1 MTTNKTQSSASEGS
15 NGLAL
20 DEPVIVLTGARSGST
35 LLRMVLDA
43 HPDLACPPET
53 NIPRL
58 CTEISKLIVKLDPAS
73 DTGSVPDLAMRQ
85 IKSLTDFIYSGYL
98 TRRGKRRWCDK
109 SLLISEVSDAFLTLY
124 DKAKFICLYRHAMDF
139 IHSAIEASPW
149 GLRGYGFDNY
159 ARGTGGTNS
168 VAAMTAYWIDNTAQ
182 TMEFERAH
190 AERCLRVHY
199 EELVTRPGTVADRI
213 FDFIGVSRVPGIERL
228 ALAGLDSPEAYGPG
242 DHKIFT
248 ADEINDRSVGRGIRV
263 PPDLMTPNQLSAM
276 NNLLEKL
283 GYTPVDRR
291 WQTSTYPPTLLEL
304 AAGDE
309 SAPEPAVADDAG
321 LEPWGTSAEHRD
333 GAAFEALNAEIMDRA
348 QRAVGSPLRPGRYA
362 GTCAIVAYTVTA
374 PRAALAW
381 RVDWDLGKVVSEAPV
396 EFQELDVDWVFAGE
410 IKAWGSVLRGDESLS
425 VLLRSGLLRCV
436 GRELLGAEGD
446 GPAPADDAGARGQQ
460 ERRMAA
466 VTDLLQL
473 GSRRLEPSQP
483 AIRPAGSLQAWK
495 NQENRSREKTRKER
509 TDGEKTSTPVYRAGC
524 RCGDGGDGAWSGA
537 AGQRRKQEGRLLLW
551 PDLPVVQ

>member
-1 MTTNKTQSSASEGS
+1 MTSDSAQSSVSEGS
-15 NGLAL
+15 NGLVL

-58 CTEISKLIVKLDPAS
+58 CTEFTKLIAKLDPAS
-73 DTGSVPDLAMRQ
+73 GTGSVPDLAVRQ
-85 IKSLTDFIYSGYL
+85 IKSLTDSIYSGYL

-109 SLLISEVSDAFLTLY
+109 SLLISDVSEAFLTLY

-139 IHSAIEASPW
+139 IHSAIEASPF

-159 ARGTGGTNS
+159 TRGSGGTNS
-168 VAAMTAYWIDNTAQ
+168 VASMAAYWIDNTAQ
-182 TMEFERAH
+182 TMEFERTH

-199 EELVTRPGTVADRI
+199 EELVTRPGAVADRI

-228 ALAGLDSPEAYGPG
+228 ALAGLGSPEVYGPG
-242 DHKIFT
+242 DHKIFDS
-248 ADEINDRSVGRGIRV
+248 DEINDRSVGRGIRI
-263 PPDLMTPNQLSAM
+263 PPELITRPQLNVM
-276 NNLLEKL
+276 NNLLGSL
-283 GYTPVDRR
+283 GYALVDRR
-291 WQTSTYPPTLLEL
+291 WQTSTYPPTSLGL

-309 SAPEPAVADDAG
+309 SAPQPAVADDAG
-321 LEPWGTSAEHRD
+321 PEPEGTSAEHRD
-333 GAAFEALNAEIMDRA
+333 GAAFEALDAEIMNRA
-348 QRAVGSPLRPGRYA
+348 LRAVGSPLRPRRHA

-396 EFQELDVDWVFAGE
+396 EFRELDVDWAFAGE
-410 IKAWGSVLRGDESLS
+410 IKAWGSALRGDESLS
-425 VLLRSGLLRCV
+425 VLLRAGLLRCV

-446 GPAPADDAGARGQQ
+446 GPAPADEAGARGQI

-473 GSRRLEPSQP
+473 GSRRLEP
-483 AIRPAGSLQAWK
+483 G
-495 NQENRSREKTRKER
+495 
-509 TDGEKTSTPVYRAGC
+509 
-524 RCGDGGDGAWSGA
+524 
-537 AGQRRKQEGRLLLW
+537 
-551 PDLPVVQ
+551 

>member
-1 MTTNKTQSSASEGS
+1 MTTNNTQSSASEGS
-15 NGLAL
+15 NDLVL

-58 CTEISKLIVKLDPAS
+58 CTEFSKLIVKLDPAS
-73 DTGSVPDLAMRQ
+73 NTGSVSEPAMRQ

-109 SLLISEVSDAFLTLY
+109 SLLISEVGEAFLTLY

-139 IHSAIEASPW
+139 IHSALEASPW

-159 ARGTGGTNS
+159 ARGAGGTNS
-168 VAAMTAYWIDNTAQ
+168 AAAMAAYWIDNAAQ
-182 TMEFERAH
+182 TMEFERTY

-228 ALAGLDSPEAYGPG
+228 ALAGLGSPEAYGPG
-242 DHKIFT
+242 DHKIF
-248 ADEINDRSVGRGIRV
+248 ASDEINDRSVGRGIRIPLELI
-263 PPDLMTPNQLSAM
+263 PPNHLSAM
-276 NNLLEKL
+276 NNLLERL
-283 GYTPVDRR
+283 GYALVDRR
-291 WQTSTYPPTLLEL
+291 WQTSTYPPTLLGL
-304 AAGDE
+304 ADGDE
-309 SAPEPAVADDAG
+309 SAPEPAVAHDFG
-321 LEPWGTSAEHRD
+321 LEPEGTSAEHRD
-333 GAAFEALNAEIMDRA
+333 GAAFEALDAEIMGRA
-348 QRAVGSPLRPGRYA
+348 QRAVGTPLRPGRHA

-381 RVDWDLGKVVSEAPV
+381 RVDWDLGKVVSGAPV

-410 IKAWGSVLRGDESLS
+410 TKAWGSVLRGDESLS
-425 VLLRSGLLRCV
+425 VLLHCGLLRCV
-436 GRELLGAEGD
+436 GRELLGAEG
-446 GPAPADDAGARGQQ
+446 GGSAPADSAGAPGLI

-473 GSRRLEPSQP
+473 GSRRFEP
-483 AIRPAGSLQAWK
+483 G
-495 NQENRSREKTRKER
+495 
-509 TDGEKTSTPVYRAGC
+509 
-524 RCGDGGDGAWSGA
+524 
-537 AGQRRKQEGRLLLW
+537 
-551 PDLPVVQ
+551 

>member
-1 MTTNKTQSSASEGS
+1 MTTDSTQSSVSEGS
-15 NGLAL
+15 NDLVL

-58 CTEISKLIVKLDPAS
+58 CTEFSKLIEKLDPAS
-73 DTGSVPDLAMRQ
+73 EAGSVSDLAMQ
-85 IKSLTDFIYSGYL
+85 QVKSLTDLIYAGYL

-109 SLLISEVSDAFLTLY
+109 SLLISEVGEAFLTLY

-139 IHSAIEASPW
+139 IHSAIEAVPW

-168 VAAMTAYWIDNTAQ
+168 VAAMAAYWIDNTAQ
-182 TMEFERAH
+182 TLEFERTH
-190 AERCLRVHY
+190 GERCLRLHY
-199 EELVTRPGTVADRI
+199 EELVTRPAIVADRI

-228 ALAGLDSPEAYGPG
+228 ALAGLDRPEAYGPG
-242 DHKIFT
+242 DHKIF
-248 ADEINDRSVGRGIRV
+248 ASDEINDRSVGRGIRI
-263 PPDLMTPNQLSAM
+263 PPELITPNQL
-276 NNLLEKL
+276 NVINGLLGML
-283 GYTPVDRR
+283 GYVPVDRK
-291 WQTSTYPPTLLEL
+291 WQMSTYPPTLLGL
-304 AAGDE
+304 APGDE
-309 SAPEPAVADDAG
+309 SARLPAAADDAG
-321 LEPWGTSAEHRD
+321 LEAGGTAAEHRD

-348 QRAVGSPLRPGRYA
+348 QHALGSLQRTGRHS

-396 EFQELDVDWVFAGE
+396 DFGELDVDWVFAGE

-425 VLLRSGLLRCV
+425 VLLRGGLLRCV
-436 GRELLGAEGD
+436 GRELLSPEGD
-446 GPAPADDAGARGQQ
+446 GPAPVDDAAARGQI

-473 GSRRLEPSQP
+473 GSRRLEP
-483 AIRPAGSLQAWK
+483 I
-495 NQENRSREKTRKER
+495 
-509 TDGEKTSTPVYRAGC
+509 
-524 RCGDGGDGAWSGA
+524 
-537 AGQRRKQEGRLLLW
+537 
-551 PDLPVVQ
+551 

>member
-1 MTTNKTQSSASEGS
+1 MTTDSTQSTVSEGS
-15 NGLAL
+15 NDLVL

-58 CTEISKLIVKLDPAS
+58 CTEFSKLIEKLDPA
-73 DTGSVPDLAMRQ
+73 DEAGSVSDLAMKQ
-85 IKSLTDFIYSGYL
+85 VKSLTDLIYAGYL

-109 SLLISEVSDAFLTLY
+109 SLLISEVGEAFLTLY

-139 IHSAIEASPW
+139 IHSAIEAVPW

-168 VAAMTAYWIDNTAQ
+168 VAAMAAYWIDNTAQ
-182 TMEFERAH
+182 TLEFERTH
-190 AERCLRVHY
+190 GERCLRLHY
-199 EELVTRPGTVADRI
+199 EELVTRPAMVADRI

-242 DHKIFT
+242 DHKIF
-248 ADEINDRSVGRGIRV
+248 ASDEINDRSVGRGIRI
-263 PPDLMTPNQLSAM
+263 PPELITPNQLNVM
-276 NNLLEKL
+276 NGLLGML
-283 GYTPVDRR
+283 GYVPVDRK
-291 WQTSTYPPTLLEL
+291 WQTSTYPPTLLGV
-304 AAGDE
+304 APGDE
-309 SAPEPAVADDAG
+309 SAQQPAAADDAG
-321 LEPWGTSAEHRD
+321 LEAEGTAAEHRD

-348 QRAVGSPLRPGRYA
+348 QHALGSLQRTGRHA

-396 EFQELDVDWVFAGE
+396 DFAELDVDWVFAGE

-425 VLLRSGLLRCV
+425 VLLRGGLLRCV
-436 GRELLGAEGD
+436 GRELLSPEGD
-446 GPAPADDAGARGQQ
+446 GPAPVDDAAARGQI

-473 GSRRLEPSQP
+473 GARRLEP
-483 AIRPAGSLQAWK
+483 I
-495 NQENRSREKTRKER
+495 
-509 TDGEKTSTPVYRAGC
+509 
-524 RCGDGGDGAWSGA
+524 
-537 AGQRRKQEGRLLLW
+537 
-551 PDLPVVQ
+551 